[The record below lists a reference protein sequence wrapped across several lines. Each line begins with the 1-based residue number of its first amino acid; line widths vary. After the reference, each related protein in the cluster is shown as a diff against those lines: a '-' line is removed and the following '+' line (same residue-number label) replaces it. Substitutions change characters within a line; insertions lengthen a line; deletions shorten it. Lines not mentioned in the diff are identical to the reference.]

1 MFIIE
6 NEKSKPSGLLFSTF
20 YDNMNGVRDM
30 FLKTKETIPE
40 GVGFSTFGIT
50 HLLWLLAFA
59 AIIALAIIIYRKL
72 PLEKRNIMRT
82 TLGMVVVAFETIKN
96 IVAAAI
102 GDFGIG
108 HLPFHLCGISILLIA
123 FDIIKQ
129 TKTVRQFLYYIGI
142 PGAMLALLFPNW
154 TVLPCMNFFH
164 IHSFVIHALI
174 VMYPMLLVTSGEVK
188 PDIKTMP
195 KCILLLVGM
204 AIPIYFINLIFD
216 TNFMFLMSPDKG
228 NPLELFEKLL
238 GSHLWGFPIL
248 LPIVMFIMY
257 LPMLLASKLN
267 KKQTPEKEKVL
278 V

>member
-1 MFIIE
+1 MKKASLRVCFFRHFMII
-6 NEKSKPSGLLFSTF
+6 F
-20 YDNMNGVRDM
+20 YGVRIM
-30 FLKTKETIPE
+30 FFKTKETIPE
-40 GVGFSTFGIT
+40 GMGFSTFGAT
-50 HLLWLLAFA
+50 HIIWLLCFA
-59 AIIALAIIIYRKL
+59 LVFTFAIVLYRRLSLK
-72 PLEKRNIMRT
+72 KRNVMRT
-82 TLGMVVVAFETIKN
+82 VLGCVIVAFEIIKN

-108 HLPFHLCGISILLIA
+108 HLPFHLCGISILLIG

-142 PGAMLALLFPNW
+142 AGAMLALIFPNW
-154 TVLPCMNFFH
+154 TVLPCVNFFH
-164 IHSFVIHALI
+164 IHSFTIHALI
-174 VMYPMLLVTSGEVK
+174 VVYPLLLVTGGEVK
-188 PDIKTMP
+188 PDIRTMP
-195 KCILLLVGM
+195 KCILLLIGL

-257 LPMLLASKLN
+257 LPIFISAKL
-267 KKQTPEKEKVL
+267 KKKPTYEKEKITV
-278 V
+278 